1 MTDNEDQNDYQDLD
15 QHENRLKNAQP
26 KYLTEAKKCYL
37 LASSE
42 ESLQA
47 LMDNQNAELT
57 RVLISLKSEHDHITL
72 ETNKIQR
79 MIDEYDKKIQMI
91 QQADELSKEKE
102 EKQKKEIEFM
112 NEGINAKKERK
123 DEEEYNKKSLLKQ
136 REKINKD
143 LLILQKEIIK
153 YENESEVLDKKLER
167 AGLEQNLIKEK
178 KNQVHSKIES
188 QRQLNSS
195 NKNEN
200 DLKLKQYKKM
210 IELKS
215 VFLRFSDK
223 RKEIQNQIAQRAK
236 NDALDKQEVEKR
248 KTLKLLML
256 YNQYLRHLMEEE
268 LKQNEELECVFQ
280 EIRDI
285 IGTKNLN
292 EIVDFIML
300 RNKRYNYACR
310 EIEQC
315 EKMNKTLK
323 EEIKFLKK
331 NLTSL
336 KNNLLVQN
344 KDKEGKEIDIELNN
358 NQEEEIKITEE
369 EKEKNRNLLEL
380 GKKYNDV
387 EKTYQLVLQ
396 NISSLVEEEKQN
408 PLNVQMDKEGNDE
421 GGNENQFE
429 LTSDELKNYD
439 EIEVK
444 REERLDLDKYNLNDE
459 ENEIVNNVKKL
470 SDKDINDLES
480 IELIELNN
488 IIRRDEENNNLT
500 EEKRQI
506 IEEILSVELTEEENN
521 RAKKIELTEDE
532 EKIATQKLKS
542 DEKELTSEKKQQ
554 RLEEFRILKIKIR
567 KYLLQEKQANAAY
580 KIKKMKKQKEDL
592 VKNYE
597 TLLKKIAKTFDA
609 LYLCHSKQEFINMM
623 KEKKI
628 EISDNIPMRKSQTKR
643 PTKKLTK
650 KVKRRS
656 SVNRRYIKTDN
667 LIASSENKDE
677 EDDKSNY
684 DPDLKILNK
693 FLKEQNKEKEN
704 FIAGKI
710 KLPEEKNN

>member
-1 MTDNEDQNDYQDLD
+1 
-15 QHENRLKNAQP
+15 
-26 KYLTEAKKCYL
+26 
-37 LASSE
+37 
-42 ESLQA
+42 
-47 LMDNQNAELT
+47 
-57 RVLISLKSEHDHITL
+57 
-72 ETNKIQR
+72 
-79 MIDEYDKKIQMI
+79 
-91 QQADELSKEKE
+91 
-102 EKQKKEIEFM
+102 
-112 NEGINAKKERK
+112 
-123 DEEEYNKKSLLKQ
+123 
-136 REKINKD
+136 
-143 LLILQKEIIK
+143 
-153 YENESEVLDKKLER
+153 
-167 AGLEQNLIKEK
+167 
-178 KNQVHSKIES
+178 
-188 QRQLNSS
+188 
-195 NKNEN
+195 
-200 DLKLKQYKKM
+200 
-210 IELKS
+210 
-215 VFLRFSDK
+215 
-223 RKEIQNQIAQRAK
+223 
-236 NDALDKQEVEKR
+236 
-248 KTLKLLML
+248 
-256 YNQYLRHLMEEE
+256 
-268 LKQNEELECVFQ
+268 
-280 EIRDI
+280 
-285 IGTKNLN
+285 
-292 EIVDFIML
+292 ML

-344 KDKEGKEIDIELNN
+344 KDKEGKEIDIELNK

-597 TLLKKIAKTFDA
+597 ILLKKIAKTFDA

-667 LIASSENKDE
+667 LIAPPENKDE

>member
-1 MTDNEDQNDYQDLD
+1 
-15 QHENRLKNAQP
+15 
-26 KYLTEAKKCYL
+26 
-37 LASSE
+37 
-42 ESLQA
+42 
-47 LMDNQNAELT
+47 
-57 RVLISLKSEHDHITL
+57 
-72 ETNKIQR
+72 
-79 MIDEYDKKIQMI
+79 
-91 QQADELSKEKE
+91 
-102 EKQKKEIEFM
+102 M

>member
-1 MTDNEDQNDYQDLD
+1 MNY
-15 QHENRLKNAQP
+15 RK
-26 KYLTEAKKCYL
+26 
-37 LASSE
+37 
-42 ESLQA
+42 
-47 LMDNQNAELT
+47 
-57 RVLISLKSEHDHITL
+57 
-72 ETNKIQR
+72 
-79 MIDEYDKKIQMI
+79 
-91 QQADELSKEKE
+91 
-102 EKQKKEIEFM
+102 KQKKEIEFM

-344 KDKEGKEIDIELNN
+344 KDKEGKEIDIELNK

-444 REERLDLDKYNLNDE
+444 REERLDLDNYNLNDE

-554 RLEEFRILKIKIR
+554 RLEELRILKIKIR

>member
-1 MTDNEDQNDYQDLD
+1 
-15 QHENRLKNAQP
+15 
-26 KYLTEAKKCYL
+26 
-37 LASSE
+37 
-42 ESLQA
+42 
-47 LMDNQNAELT
+47 
-57 RVLISLKSEHDHITL
+57 
-72 ETNKIQR
+72 
-79 MIDEYDKKIQMI
+79 
-91 QQADELSKEKE
+91 
-102 EKQKKEIEFM
+102 M

-315 EKMNKTLK
+315 EKMNKILK

-597 TLLKKIAKTFDA
+597 ILLKKIAKTFDA

-667 LIASSENKDE
+667 LIAPPENKDE

>member
-1 MTDNEDQNDYQDLD
+1 
-15 QHENRLKNAQP
+15 
-26 KYLTEAKKCYL
+26 
-37 LASSE
+37 
-42 ESLQA
+42 
-47 LMDNQNAELT
+47 
-57 RVLISLKSEHDHITL
+57 
-72 ETNKIQR
+72 
-79 MIDEYDKKIQMI
+79 
-91 QQADELSKEKE
+91 
-102 EKQKKEIEFM
+102 M

-597 TLLKKIAKTFDA
+597 ILLKKIAKTFDA

-628 EISDNIPMRKSQTKR
+628 EKSDNIPMRKSQTKR

-667 LIASSENKDE
+667 LIAPPENKDE